1 MNKNFSSLLDI
12 DTEHSVDVLL
22 KFMNGATANVNLNY
36 FQNPPKRIFELTFTK
51 GYIEFDYYKNTL
63 LMFKNGNIKKK
74 YTIKNFDRNDMFLD
88 EIKYFLKKIK
98 KNDYNLDMISSSE
111 KILTTLLKR

>member
-1 MNKNFSSLLDI
+1 MRVKKLGGGPLITLSHDFDTFYWLFGNFKKISMNKNFSSSLDI

-63 LMFKNGNIKKK
+63 LMFKNGNIKKI
-74 YTIKNFDRNDMFLD
+74 Y
-88 EIKYFLKKIK
+88 YKK
-98 KNDYNLDMISSSE
+98 L
-111 KILTTLLKR
+111 